1 MVLGE
6 LEFGGQNIVMIG
18 DWVLVLAFPFVR
30 IENKTR
36 CGGVRSEENAHHELY
51 SSTGLDL
58 EDSTRIAYANL

>member
-18 DWVLVLAFPFVR
+18 CWSWHFRFVR

-36 CGGVRSEENAHHELY
+36 CGGVRSEENAHHELC

-58 EDSTRIAYANL
+58 EDSSRIAYANL